1 MTKKPKPLSR
11 RSLLTPKLRRL
22 ASQRQAELAKW
33 EKERKLDLK
42 TRRLLDALIEAGKD
56 LEGPPDISEHFRSYL
71 YGTSAGER

>member
-1 MTKKPKPLSR
+1 MKKPKPLSR

-42 TRRLLDALIEAGKD
+42 TRRLLDALIHAGKD
-56 LEGPPDISEHFRSYL
+56 LEGPADTSEHFRSYL
-71 YGTSAGER
+71 YGMSVRKK